1 MEDLGRKDPGKGYVG
16 LQVHLKEDLRDPSTI
31 ESDALG
37 DNQPPVEKEEKIP
50 RKGGGGN
57 EEQFT
62 ATSCQPNEVR

>member
-16 LQVHLKEDLRDPSTI
+16 LQVHLKEDLRDPSTV

-50 RKGGGGN
+50 RKGGGGAMRN
-57 EEQFT
+57 NSLPLLVNQT
-62 ATSCQPNEVR
+62 R